1 MTAKRPKT
9 GGRVKGVRNKVTAKI
24 KDLAQPYGAEALDIL
39 ATIMRNAEASE
50 NARVSAAK
58 ELLDRAFGKAPQA
71 HAGDEDGPPIRH
83 VHEIIR
89 RVVDAGNPDA

>member
-9 GGRVKGVRNKVTAKI
+9 GGRVKGARNKATAKI
-24 KDLAQPYGAEALDIL
+24 KDLAQPYGAEALDVL
-39 ATIMRNAEASE
+39 ATIMRDVEVSE

-71 HAGDEDGPPIRH
+71 HTGEDGGAVEH
-83 VHEIIR
+83 VHKVTREI
-89 RVVDAGNPDA
+89 VDPKGL